1 MKKYVIVDNPPTDEQ
16 IAESIELRETL
27 RASLD
32 GSKCVLKFQGDTPP
46 AFVGETIL
54 EHAEA
59 FALMQT
65 EAWQENAIPNEP
77 GTEPVQ
83 LEDMTRAEL
92 KDLAKSMGLKVS
104 LLTTKAKLVAAIEA
118 ESVDE

>member
-1 MKKYVIVDNPPTDEQ
+1 
-16 IAESIELRETL
+16 
-27 RASLD
+27 
-32 GSKCVLKFQGDTPP
+32 
-46 AFVGETIL
+46 
-54 EHAEA
+54 
-59 FALMQT
+59 
-65 EAWQENAIPNEP
+65 AIPNEP

-118 ESVDE
+118 EGVDE